1 MYFHKK
7 EKLNMAKK
15 KYYVVWKG
23 RETGI
28 FETWAECTEQIH
40 GFKQAQYK
48 SFGSLQAAEDAFN
61 QTYWEYVG
69 KDTSKPE
76 MSEEE
81 RKLYGEPIMESIAVD
96 AAWNTASG
104 DMEYKGV
111 ETKTGKEIFIQGPFK
126 DGTNNVGEFLA
137 LVHGL
142 AWLKR
147 ENLDLPI
154 YTDSRTAMV
163 WVRDKCANTSLEE
176 TERNAKLF
184 DLISRAEKWLKE
196 NEYDIK
202 ILKWET
208 KAWGEIPADFGRK

>member
-1 MYFHKK
+1 MP
-7 EKLNMAKK
+7 KK

-28 FETWAECTEQIH
+28 FETWDECKEKVDK
-40 GFKQAQYK
+40 FEQAQHK
-48 SFGSLQAAEDAFN
+48 SFVSREEAELAFEK
-61 QTYWEYVG
+61 TYDDYV
-69 KDTSKPE
+69 KMVTPKPQ

-81 RKLYGEPIMESIAVD
+81 RKLYGEPIKNSISVD

-111 ETKTGKEIFIQGPFK
+111 KTETGEQIFKQGPFK
-126 DGTNNVGEFLA
+126 KGTNNVGEFLA
-137 LVHGL
+137 IVHGL

-147 ENLDLPI
+147 EDIDLPI
-154 YTDSRTAMV
+154 YTDSKTAIV
-163 WVRDKCANTSLEE
+163 WVKNKKANTTLEE
-176 TERNAKLF
+176 TEENARLF
-184 DLISRAEKWLKE
+184 KLISRAGVWLKE
-196 NEYDIK
+196 NSFDTK